1 MKLAAEL
8 NTAAVDVVSLQHEF
22 GLYGTWGD
30 PYDDHLTGFLEVLRK
45 PLVTTLHSVLRIRRQ
60 PYARRLS
67 ASGGA
72 AKRSSSRPSGRAR
85 CSSTTTFF
93 TRLSYY
99 TLMAAVAVDGYSAD
113 ETTSLVAEHGHPGPW
128 NAKRVPPPI
137 QFEAYLAAV
146 RPDQDVWPTAPLSLN
161 VGRKR

>member
-22 GLYGTWGD
+22 GLYGPWGD
-30 PYDDHLTGFLEVLRK
+30 PYDAHLTGFLEVLRK

-72 AKRSSSRPSGRAR
+72 AKRSSSRPSRRAR

-99 TLMAAVAVDGYSAD
+99 TSWPPWPWTGTWLTRQPASSPSTDTRA
-113 ETTSLVAEHGHPGPW
+113 PGMRRGCP
-128 NAKRVPPPI
+128 RRS
-137 QFEAYLAAV
+137 Q
-146 RPDQDVWPTAPLSLN
+146 
-161 VGRKR
+161 